1 MDPKKSKNS
10 SPRIKVIQKLY
21 NALMN
26 PDALIEYPKS
36 QYKKFIKDVVTG
48 TLERSDLIED
58 QIKSFL
64 VNDINLVK
72 TDKLLKIILFAAIF
86 ELMFKHNTPKKV
98 IINEYLLAS
107 EHFLEKIQIGYLN
120 AILDKIS
127 KELRKDVPSQRRC
140 RRFSVGP
147 CYSNNLR
154 WNIKSFI
161 LFFNVV

>member
-21 NALMN
+21 NSLMN
-26 PDALIEYPKS
+26 PDSLIDYPKS

-48 TLERSDLIED
+48 TLERSELIKK
-58 QIKSFL
+58 QINIYL
-64 VNDINLVK
+64 ANDIDLNK

-107 EHFLEKIQIGYLN
+107 ENFLEKIQIGYLN

-127 KELRKDVPSQRRC
+127 KELRKDE
-140 RRFSVGP
+140 
-147 CYSNNLR
+147 
-154 WNIKSFI
+154 
-161 LFFNVV
+161 

>member
-1 MDPKKSKNS
+1 MDQTKSKNS

-21 NALMN
+21 NVLMN
-26 PDALIEYPKS
+26 PDALIDYPKS

-48 TLERSDLIED
+48 TLERSELIED
-58 QIKSFL
+58 KINSYL
-64 VNDINLVK
+64 ANDINLVK

-127 KELRKDVPSQRRC
+127 KELRKDD
-140 RRFSVGP
+140 
-147 CYSNNLR
+147 
-154 WNIKSFI
+154 
-161 LFFNVV
+161 